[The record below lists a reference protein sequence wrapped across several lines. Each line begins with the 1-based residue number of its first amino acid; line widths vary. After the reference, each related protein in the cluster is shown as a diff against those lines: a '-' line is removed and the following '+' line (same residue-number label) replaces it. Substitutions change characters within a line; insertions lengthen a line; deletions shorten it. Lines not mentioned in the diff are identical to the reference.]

1 MKKLI
6 SSLVL
11 ASLII
16 TNNAIAA
23 QTAAPMMM
31 SAVATSMAIHA
42 NNQAHKAA
50 NTVGLGVLAG
60 KQIENCLILQAYWS
74 DRDIVCVCLNKN
86 KDEVYSVRFRKP
98 KSDFSQGVFN
108 ELRKQFKGAGND

>member
-1 MKKLI
+1 MKKL
-6 SSLVL
+6 LVL

-31 SAVATSMAIHA
+31 SAVAASMAVHA

-50 NTVGLGVLAG
+50 NTVGLGVLTG
-60 KQIENCLILQAYWS
+60 KQIENCLILTSYYAEG
-74 DRDIVCVCLNKN
+74 DLVIVCLHKE
-86 KDEVYSVRFRKP
+86 KDEIYPVRFYKP
-98 KSDFSQGVFN
+98 KGAFSQGVFN
-108 ELRKQFKGAGND
+108 ELRKQFKGVK

>member
-11 ASLII
+11 TSLII

-31 SAVATSMAIHA
+31 SAAAISVAASASA
-42 NNQAHKAA
+42 QAHKEA
-50 NTVGLGVLAG
+50 NTVGLGMLAG
-60 KQIENCLILQAYWS
+60 KQIENCLILQVYWS
-74 DRDIVCVCLNKN
+74 DGKIVCVCLNKN
-86 KDEVYSVRFRKP
+86 KDEVYDVRFRKP
-98 KSDFSQGVFN
+98 KGDFSQGVFN
-108 ELRKQFKGAGND
+108 ELRKQFNK

>member
-1 MKKLI
+1 MKKL
-6 SSLVL
+6 LVL

-31 SAVATSMAIHA
+31 STVAVSMAA
-42 NNQAHKAA
+42 SASAQAHKAA
-50 NTVGLGVLAG
+50 NTVGLGVLTG

-74 DRDIVCVCLNKN
+74 DGKIVCVCLNKN
-86 KDEVYSVRFRKP
+86 KDEIYAVYFRKP
-98 KSDFSQGVFN
+98 KGNFSQGVFN
-108 ELRKQFKGAGND
+108 ELRKQFNK